1 MIHNTFSN
9 QDKGKRTRLE
19 DGYRTLENKKF
30 QDYTDEDMR
39 KLGTIDVALELYTTN
54 YEQGSQMALLEMA
67 DKINNHEVAII
78 DNCLCMRRIAPP
90 YPGMI
95 HNKAVLTDPAFAYMW
110 TGFVKVIAVHSLDYK
125 DSFKATD
132 RARYWR
138 MVRDNEKRLNEDLPV
153 GGYDAV
159 DLQGIALANL
169 RARPDYSDNPHK
181 DCEGMFVPDD
191 YVPLPPE
198 PHE

>member
-1 MIHNTFSN
+1 MLIRD
-9 QDKGKRTRLE
+9 QDKGKRSRLE
-19 DGYRTLENKKF
+19 DGYRSLENKKF

-39 KLGTIDVALELYTTN
+39 KIGTIDVALELYSSN
-54 YEQGSQMALLEMA
+54 YEQGTQMALLELA

-90 YPGMI
+90 LPGMI
-95 HNKAVLTDPAFAYMW
+95 HNKAVLTDAAFAYMW
-110 TGFVKVIAVHSLDYK
+110 TGYIKVIAVHSLNYK
-125 DSFKATD
+125 DSFKAAD
-132 RARYWR
+132 RSRYWR

-181 DCEGMFVPDD
+181 DCEGMFVPED
-191 YVPLPPE
+191 YVPVPPE
-198 PHE
+198 QI

>member
-1 MIHNTFSN
+1 MIFNDE
-9 QDKGKRTRLE
+9 DKGKRTRLE

-39 KLGTIDVALELYTTN
+39 KLGTIDVALELYSTN
-54 YEQGSQMALLEMA
+54 YEQGSQMALLELA

-90 YPGMI
+90 LPGMI

-110 TGFVKVIAVHSLDYK
+110 TGYIKVIAVHSLNYK
-125 DSFKATD
+125 DSFKAAD
-132 RARYWR
+132 RSRYWR

-181 DCEGMFVPDD
+181 DCEGMFVPED
-191 YVPLPPE
+191 YVPVPPE
-198 PHE
+198 QI

>member
-1 MIHNTFSN
+1 MIFNDE
-9 QDKGKRTRLE
+9 DKGKRTRLE

-39 KLGTIDVALELYTTN
+39 KLGTIDVALELYSTN
-54 YEQGSQMALLEMA
+54 YEQGSQMALLELA

-90 YPGMI
+90 LPGMI
-95 HNKAVLTDPAFAYMW
+95 NNKAVLTDPAFAYMW
-110 TGFVKVIAVHSLDYK
+110 TGYIKVIAVHSLNYK
-125 DSFKATD
+125 DSFKAAD
-132 RARYWR
+132 RSRYWR

-181 DCEGMFVPDD
+181 DCEGMFVPED
-191 YVPLPPE
+191 YVPVPPE
-198 PHE
+198 QI

>member
-1 MIHNTFSN
+1 MLIRD
-9 QDKGKRTRLE
+9 QDKGKRTRLG

-39 KLGTIDVALELYTTN
+39 KIGTIDVALELYTTN
-54 YEQGSQMALLEMA
+54 YEQGTQMALLEMA
-67 DKINNHEVAII
+67 DKINNHEVCVI

-90 YPGMI
+90 PPGMI
-95 HNKAVLTDPAFAYMW
+95 HNKKVLTDPAFAYLW
-110 TGFVKVIAVHSLDYK
+110 TGYVKVIAVHSLDYK

-159 DLQGIALANL
+159 DLHGIALANL

-181 DCEGMFVPDD
+181 DCEGMFVPED
-191 YVPLPPE
+191 YVPAPPE
-198 PHE
+198 QHD

>member
-1 MIHNTFSN
+1 MLIRD

-90 YPGMI
+90 LPGMI

-110 TGFVKVIAVHSLDYK
+110 TGYIKVIAVHSLNYK
-125 DSFKATD
+125 DSFKAAD
-132 RARYWR
+132 RSRYWR

-181 DCEGMFVPDD
+181 DCEGMFVPED
-191 YVPLPPE
+191 YVPVPPE
-198 PHE
+198 QI

>member
-78 DNCLCMRRIAPP
+78 DNCLCMRRIAPLL
-90 YPGMI
+90 PGMI
-95 HNKAVLTDPAFAYMW
+95 HNKKVLT
-110 TGFVKVIAVHSLDYK
+110 T
-125 DSFKATD
+125 
-132 RARYWR
+132 R
-138 MVRDNEKRLNEDLPV
+138 
-153 GGYDAV
+153 
-159 DLQGIALANL
+159 
-169 RARPDYSDNPHK
+169 
-181 DCEGMFVPDD
+181 
-191 YVPLPPE
+191 PLPTCGPDTSKLL
-198 PHE
+198 PSIAWTTKIHSKQPTAPGTGAWSATMRSD

>member
-1 MIHNTFSN
+1 MIFNDE
-9 QDKGKRTRLE
+9 DKGKRTRLE

-39 KLGTIDVALELYTTN
+39 KLGTIDVALELYSTN
-54 YEQGSQMALLEMA
+54 YEQGSQMALLELA

-90 YPGMI
+90 LPGMI

-110 TGFVKVIAVHSLDYK
+110 TGYIKVIAVHSLNYK
-125 DSFKATD
+125 DSFKAAD
-132 RARYWR
+132 RSRYWR
-138 MVRDNEKRLNEDLPV
+138 MLRDNEKRLNEDLPV

-181 DCEGMFVPDD
+181 DCEGMFVPED
-191 YVPLPPE
+191 YVPVPPE
-198 PHE
+198 QI

>member
-1 MIHNTFSN
+1 
-9 QDKGKRTRLE
+9 
-19 DGYRTLENKKF
+19 
-30 QDYTDEDMR
+30 MR

-90 YPGMI
+90 LPGMI

-110 TGFVKVIAVHSLDYK
+110 TGFVKVIAVHSLTYK
-125 DSFKATD
+125 DSFKPAD
-132 RARYWR
+132 RSRYWR
-138 MVRDNEKRLNEDLPV
+138 IVRDHEKRLNEDLPV

-159 DLQGIALANL
+159 DLQGIALSNL
-169 RARPDYSDNPHK
+169 RARPDYSDNPHA
-181 DCEGMFVPDD
+181 DCEGMFVPKD
-191 YVPLPPE
+191 YVPVPPE
-198 PHE
+198 QHD

>member
-1 MIHNTFSN
+1 MLIRD

-39 KLGTIDVALELYTTN
+39 KLGTIDVALELYSTN
-54 YEQGSQMALLEMA
+54 YEQGSQMALLELA

-90 YPGMI
+90 LPGMI

-110 TGFVKVIAVHSLDYK
+110 TGYIKVIAVHSLNYK
-125 DSFKATD
+125 DSFKAAD
-132 RARYWR
+132 RSRYWR

-159 DLQGIALANL
+159 DLQGIALEKL
-169 RARPDYSDNPHK
+169 FARPDYDDNPHR
-181 DCEGMFVPDD
+181 DCEGMFVPED
-191 YVPLPPE
+191 YVPVPPE
-198 PHE
+198 QI